1 MKKSHLLVLIFISLF
16 TIISTSDGRSANLA
30 KGNTVTININDIRR
44 PTGSGTPAPRSV
56 ISFVDAWYDAEISLL
71 EISFNT
77 KIGKTSIYVLNGM
90 NQCVARYGCDTDQE
104 DTVWMNFQVV
114 EDETY
119 TIRIVGDEYEGVG
132 YLFVQAY
139 E

>member
-56 ISFVDAWYDAEISLL
+56 ISFVDAWYDAEMSLL
-71 EISFNT
+71 EVVFNT
-77 KIGKTSIYVLNGM
+77 EIGEATIHVLNGM
-90 NQCVARYGCDTDQE
+90 NQCIARYDCNTIE
-104 DTVWMNFQVV
+104 ESVAWINFHAV
-114 EDETY
+114 ENESY
-119 TIRIVGDEYEGVG
+119 TIRIVGKDYEGIG
-132 YLFVQAY
+132 YLFVQ
-139 E
+139 

>member
-1 MKKSHLLVLIFISLF
+1 MKKSHLLVLIFISFF

-30 KGNTVTININDIRR
+30 KGNTVTININDVRR
-44 PTGSGTPAPRSV
+44 PTGSGTPATRSAM
-56 ISFVDAWYDAEISLL
+56 SFVDAWYDAEMSLL

-77 KIGKTSIYVLNGM
+77 EIGKTSIYVLDSM
-90 NQCVARYGCDTDQE
+90 NQCVARCYCNTAE
-104 DTVWMNFQVV
+104 EHSVWMNFQVV

-119 TIRIVGDEYEGVG
+119 TIHIVGSEYEGIG
-132 YLFVQAY
+132 YLFIPSY